1 MPSTKVMSAKSAAKR
16 KDPDCNSDSDGPPEL
31 KPNPAEL
38 AKRQFL
44 GLTSEK
50 VPESKHSS
58 GGSATATVEGVVLR
72 NSKISVNGAKGS
84 VPKIQVTVAV
94 TKLTL
99 SGVKDVVS
107 PGIDG
112 IAFGL
117 PTRRMEPSPE
127 EMARNPKARGASV
140 LEVTDEFS
148 KANYLGTV
156 SASFYTDAQAAKD
169 KSGVGPEA
177 CTPGTHVLVSGVS
190 CELARNG
197 MQLYTNAKR
206 ITPLSAAPVAGEVA
220 KKIVASAV
228 SAPAQQSASLLL
240 SMCMNGFFG
249 SDFSEP
255 ALQQQADACRA
266 KWTQLVEGT
275 AAKLDA
281 VALALGKDDS
291 VAATVKMLTANSE
304 RIKGLSA
311 DAVATGTPLFQV
323 ENQRDCLTPYSA
335 PIVQRGVQPAA
346 ELSAG
351 AGQMCMELFD
361 PEKRDRL
368 PSSFVEGKLSNV
380 TTRGNLVQ
388 LDFRLFFVFDKT
400 AASLALQDGKSPIL
414 TSQMAAASCKF
425 SKKSLGPE
433 LFGTNVHSKIEFA
446 ATEVLPVCD
455 MALHASVF
463 PRGADDVSLDGH
475 FANSNGIDLVDGI
488 KKVGVAVSE
497 KWLDTSML
505 GGRSV
510 YIYNAPEGVD
520 LVETAATAGPVP
532 VLAKQGY
539 QAITESSFDFDSLAV
554 PAGKARYF
562 YVLYDGCRS
571 AVAEKPSLA
580 ASVDDGEM
588 FIADVAKDR
597 ANGDLKS
604 FLKNGCLIYAV
615 AE

>member
-1 MPSTKVMSAKSAAKR
+1 MPSTKAAKSAMPAKR
-16 KDPDCNSDSDGPPEL
+16 KDPDSDSEGPPEI
-31 KPNPAEL
+31 KPDPAEL

-44 GLTSEK
+44 GLTSEA

-58 GGSATATVEGVVLR
+58 GGSATASVEGVVLR
-72 NSKISVNGAKGS
+72 CAKISVNGAKGN

-140 LEVTDEFS
+140 LEVTEEFS

-177 CTPGTHVLVSGVS
+177 CVPGTHVLVSGVS

-197 MQLYTNAKR
+197 VQLYTNAKR
-206 ITPLSAAPVAGEVA
+206 ITPLSATPVAPGDVA
-220 KKIVASAV
+220 KNIINSAI

-240 SMCMNGFFG
+240 SMCMGGFFG
-249 SDFSEP
+249 SDFNDP

-266 KWTQLVEGT
+266 RWTTFVEGT

-291 VAATVKMLTANSE
+291 VAATVKMLNANAE

-311 DAVATGTPLFQV
+311 DAVATGTPLFMMD
-323 ENQRDCLTPYSA
+323 NNKDCLTPYSA

-361 PEKRDRL
+361 AEKRDRL

-388 LDFRLFFVFDKT
+388 LDFRLFFVFDRT
-400 AASLALQDGKSPIL
+400 AASLALQDGRNPIL

-433 LFGTNVHSKIEFA
+433 LFGTNVDAKIEFA
-446 ATEVLPVCD
+446 AKEILPCAD

-475 FANSNGIDLVDGI
+475 FSNSNGIDLADGI
-488 KKVGVAVSE
+488 KKVGIQVSE
-497 KWLDTSML
+497 KFLDASML
-505 GGRSV
+505 SGRGV
-510 YIYNAPEGVD
+510 FIYAPPEGVD
-520 LVETAATAGPVP
+520 MVETAATAAPP
-532 VLAKQGY
+532 PILSKQGF
-539 QAITESSFDFDSLAV
+539 QAVTESSFDFDSLTV
-554 PAGKARYF
+554 PPGKARHF
-562 YVLYDGCRS
+562 YVIYDGCRS
-571 AVAEKPSLA
+571 AVAAKPSLA
-580 ASVDDGEM
+580 TSVDDGEAHM
-588 FIADVAKDR
+588 ADVASEK

-604 FLKNGCLIYAV
+604 FLKNGCIVYAV